1 MHAFLVVAA
10 VTGTFFTVGLLV
22 GALVVI
28 ALPALR
34 VRRSGRSQRRRPDGG
49 RARQTI
55 QPNDGDGAP
64 AGHAGREYAE
74 HGDRPRW
81 PGDAGNRPFGH

>member
-10 VTGTFFTVGLLV
+10 VTGSFFAIGLLV

-34 VRRSGRSQRRRPDGG
+34 VRRSARGG
-49 RARQTI
+49 GIRQTI

-74 HGDRPRW
+74 HGGRPQW
-81 PGDAGNRPFGH
+81 PGDAGNRRFGH